1 MIFSELYSA
10 HYHAVAGI
18 LRAAVNHPLRKNE
31 IRGIVEENAFGESI
45 LNIEPSLSEGKWQL
59 IRPHGTTPIQ
69 NERTL
74 PMTLTQ
80 KRWLKAI
87 SLDPRIRLF
96 QDEPIDVP
104 DVEPLFMPEDICL
117 FDKYSDGD
125 DYTDA
130 SYI

>member
-10 HYHAVAGI
+10 YYHAVAGI

-69 NERTL
+69 NERTM